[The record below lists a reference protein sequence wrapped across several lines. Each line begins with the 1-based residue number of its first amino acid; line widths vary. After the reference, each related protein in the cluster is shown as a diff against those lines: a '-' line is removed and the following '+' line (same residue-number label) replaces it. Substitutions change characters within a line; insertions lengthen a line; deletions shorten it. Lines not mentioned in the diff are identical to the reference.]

1 MRVDRYTYVDLRKC
15 QHILVGGSTGSG
27 KSYLMKSMLCDILS
41 DSNGEYRVV
50 VIDPKSVDYM
60 FLLGGMRPY
69 EGRSGLRYE
78 YSNGKVR
85 YGDKSKDGGENTDGV
100 NMRGINRVI
109 DEDMEV
115 KRFWSERG
123 IMLLVRDDIDSL
135 LVSKV
140 LHGIVDDMGMR
151 YSHMRKYGY
160 VDWSEYMEDVKE
172 NESIRYSGCYGDVRI
187 VIFIDELADLIY
199 WDRSKTCEVLEGY
212 SDGSP
217 EYRVLESE
225 YWKILR
231 GSIEKYLM
239 RLSML
244 GRASGIHL
252 VLGTQRPSSEVLS
265 GQLRANIPTRICLRT
280 SNPIERSIILGN
292 RCKDLG
298 ERVLYYRG
306 EYKELIRDLK

>member
-1 MRVDRYTYVDLRKC
+1 MRVDRDTYVDLRKC
-15 QHILVGGSTGSG
+15 PHILVGGSTGSG

-41 DSNGEYRVV
+41 DSSGEYRVV

-85 YGDKSKDGGENTDGV
+85 YVEKGKDGENTEGKNV
-100 NMRGINRVI
+100 VRVV
-109 DEDMEV
+109 DEDDEV

-123 IMLLVRDDIDSL
+123 ICLLVRDDIDSL
-135 LVSKV
+135 LVSKI
-140 LHGIVDDMGMR
+140 LKGIVDDMGMR
-151 YSHMRKYGY
+151 YSHMRKYGF

-172 NESIRYSGCYGDVRI
+172 NESIRYCGCYGDVRI

-199 WDRSKTCEVLEGY
+199 WDRSKTCEILEGY